1 LTVADATDVHT
12 TRTTPSITRTVVAG
26 LAGGVAFILGNV
38 LTFGLLGGA
47 RRGQQGLLF
56 DPDTQSPKVIT
67 VWKVLR
73 PLPRIIDTPALILVG
88 LLMFGIGYAVLCA
101 RWIGQDFVQMG
112 CHCEGAGEA
121 AVGAGAGAG
130 NDRRGHGEP
139 YAARAGGRACRRAR
153 CPVLQRSGQGLVKG
167 DDGQPERAVG
177 QIQLQL
183 AGVLRVDG
191 SVRGG
196 R

>member
-1 LTVADATDVHT
+1 MADATDVHT

-88 LLMFGIGYAVLCA
+88 LLMFGIGYAVLFRVIA
-101 RWIGQDFVQMG
+101 TAWPPGVHQRALRLALIVWLATAFSEFMG
-112 CHCEGAGEA
+112 PFNVLHEPA
-121 AVGAGAGAG
+121 ALATLGLGFWAVSALAQAYTLVLVA
-130 NDRRGHGEP
+130 DRH
-139 YAARAGGRACRRAR
+139 
-153 CPVLQRSGQGLVKG
+153 
-167 DDGQPERAVG
+167 
-177 QIQLQL
+177 
-183 AGVLRVDG
+183 
-191 SVRGG
+191 
-196 R
+196 

>member
-12 TRTTPSITRTVVAG
+12 TRTTPSTTRTVVAG

-73 PLPRIIDTPALILVG
+73 PLPRIIDTPAR
-88 LLMFGIGYAVLCA
+88 F
-101 RWIGQDFVQMG
+101 
-112 CHCEGAGEA
+112 
-121 AVGAGAGAG
+121 
-130 NDRRGHGEP
+130 DRRRGGVV
-139 YAARAGGRACRRAR
+139 RDGLRRLRSRQAGG
-153 CPVLQRSGQGLVKG
+153 GQVDALASLVAEG
-167 DDGQPERAVG
+167 SDG
-177 QIQLQL
+177 
-183 AGVLRVDG
+183 
-191 SVRGG
+191 VRTS
-196 R
+196 